1 MELLKEIANIS
12 GQSGLYRILKP
23 TRTGVIVESLDGKK
37 TRSVVGANARVS
49 VLKDIS
55 VYIEDHQDAALPLAN
70 IFLKIRETHG
80 EKVELNTK
88 NATEADLFDFL
99 ATVVPNFDR
108 ERVHGSDVKKMI
120 SWYNIISANLPEAFE
135 VEAVTVATE
144 EEAKTEEA

>member
-55 VYIEDHQDAALPLAN
+55 VYIEDHQDAAMPLGN
-70 IFLKIRETHG
+70 IFLKIREVHG
-80 EKVELNTK
+80 EKVELN
-88 NATEADLFDFL
+88 
-99 ATVVPNFDR
+99 V
-108 ERVHGSDVKKMI
+108 
-120 SWYNIISANLPEAFE
+120 
-135 VEAVTVATE
+135 
-144 EEAKTEEA
+144 

>member
-23 TRTGVIVESLDGKK
+23 TRTGVIVESLDGNK

-55 VYIEDHQDAALPLAN
+55 VYIEDHQDAAMPLAN

-80 EKVELNTK
+80 EKVELNAK
-88 NATEADLFDFL
+88 NATEADLFDLL

-120 SWYNIISANLPEAFE
+120 SWYNIISANLPEAFVVE
-135 VEAVTVATE
+135 VVETAEETKS
-144 EEAKTEEA
+144 EEA

>member
-55 VYIEDHQDAALPLAN
+55 VYIEDHQDAAMPLGN
-70 IFLKIRETHG
+70 IFLKIREVHG
-80 EKVELNTK
+80 EKVELNVK

-120 SWYNIISANLPEAFE
+120 NWYNIISTNLPEAFVIE
-135 VEAVTVATE
+135 VAVSE
-144 EEAKTEEA
+144 EEEVKTEEA

>member
-55 VYIEDHQDAALPLAN
+55 VYIEDHQDAAMPLAN

-88 NATEADLFDFL
+88 NATEADLYDFL

-120 SWYNIISANLPEAFE
+120 SWYNIISANLPEAFVFE
-135 VEAVTVATE
+135 VVETAEETKS
-144 EEAKTEEA
+144 EEA